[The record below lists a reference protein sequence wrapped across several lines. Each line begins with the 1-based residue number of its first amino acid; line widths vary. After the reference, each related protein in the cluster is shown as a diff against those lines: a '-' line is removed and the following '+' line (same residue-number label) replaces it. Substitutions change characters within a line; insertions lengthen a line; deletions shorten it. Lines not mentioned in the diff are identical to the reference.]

1 MSTQAEI
8 VEVREEIARAGE
20 RIYELRLKTVLEPQH
35 IGRVVAIHIPS
46 QDYFLAD
53 SILDAS
59 DRLREKYP
67 DAERAD
73 TYIRGVGER
82 ALIRAFTPRVVGRVL

>member
-8 VEVREEIARAGE
+8 IEVREEIARAGE
-20 RIYELRLKTVLEPQH
+20 RIYERRLKSVLEPQH
-35 IGRVVAIHIPS
+35 SGQVVAIHIPN

-67 DAERAD
+67 DAARGD
-73 TYIRGVGER
+73 IYIRGVGER